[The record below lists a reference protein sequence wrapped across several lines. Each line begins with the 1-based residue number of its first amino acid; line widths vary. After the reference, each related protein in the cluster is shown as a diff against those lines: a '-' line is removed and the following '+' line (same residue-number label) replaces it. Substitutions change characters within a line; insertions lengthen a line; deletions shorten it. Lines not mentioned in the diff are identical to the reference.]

1 MNEHSKIQQRFFMQQ
16 KSAKRDHSLLNEL
29 SENVKRESRTIQQF
43 KSTQNQER
51 AKIER
56 QRLELLNYRNDLQI
70 KEANLKT
77 EKERL
82 KALQKTMESFRH
94 DYVKDLQR

>member
-1 MNEHSKIQQRFFMQQ
+1 MQQ